1 MPSPGWRRP
10 GPPRTHP
17 LPSNHTMRLEAV
29 GGVFVSYIETKIHQH
44 AGLSIVLA
52 ALSLHFFFFGSRAT
66 LGPVLAA
73 AAAAAASSPWFIIC
87 TSL

>member
-1 MPSPGWRRP
+1 MRR
-10 GPPRTHP
+10 
-17 LPSNHTMRLEAV
+17 EAV
-29 GGVFVSYIETKIHQH
+29 GGVFVSYIDPHKVWWPTKLLINTR
-44 AGLSIVLA
+44 GLSIVLA